1 MFNYTYD
8 EKTGGILLN
17 DKATIFSKEPRPVYA
32 QELDFLGIDEFYEYD
47 KQQDY
52 PYMWA
57 EANHYIYK
65 GKRIFDVKGGSLYEK
80 PSVTLINNETPNE
93 NGEFIKVLPPKS
105 KLEIV
110 DIKTMVEKNRD
121 MLDIIEQI
129 TVKKIY
135 EVYKKY
141 KNKLDCFHVALS
153 GGKDSI
159 VLLALTEK
167 ALPNNSFI
175 VVFGDTGMEFP
186 DTYNAIDKL
195 ESHCKKVG
203 ISFYRASS
211 HLKPEESW
219 RLFGPPSRTLRWCCH
234 VHKSAVQ
241 TLRIREILGKDDY
254 VGMDF
259 VGVRKHESVARST
272 YDEENFGKKQK
283 GQYSFNSILEWTS
296 AEVWLYIYANNLVIN
311 EAYKKGNSRA
321 GCLFCPMGGGKGDYF
336 QHCSYLN
343 EVDKFIDIIK
353 ETNERDFGNPKA
365 LNSYVSNGGWNARK
379 NGRDLTINESHYS
392 EEVIDGVIKIKITN
406 PSTDWQ
412 EWIKTLG
419 DVSFTYN
426 IEYTKNGY
434 IVTVLESA
442 FKKNPTLKRKFKQVF
457 KKSAYCVGCRVCE
470 TNCRNGCISFENGL
484 HIKDCIHCGQCHEI
498 VDGCL
503 AYNSLKTPL
512 GGTKKMGSINSFAN
526 HAPKEEWIADFIEKG
541 NTFWDNNTL
550 GRQEVPLFRKF
561 LKFAGILNNDN
572 KTTAIY
578 DLLSN
583 GYDTAWG
590 YSMVD
595 FAYNPQFHW
604 YIDNMPI
611 NEEIPR
617 KEFSEMLIND
627 GVAKRDT
634 SSIIGAFKRFTK
646 MAYGD
651 FLGFGKVSYNKNE
664 QVTSLTR
671 CKCVNVDDRVILYA
685 LYKYAEKCD
694 GYYSFSLNTL
704 MDINNGS
711 TGISPI
717 KIFGISHDEMEIIL
731 RRLSANYNEYINVS
745 FTHDLEKI
753 SLRDYHTSSE
763 IIGLIKE

>member
-93 NGEFIKVLPPKS
+93 NGEFTKVLPPKS

-203 ISFYRASS
+203 ISFYRAFS

-241 TLRIREILGKDDY
+241 TLRIREILGKNDY

-321 GCLFCPMGGGKGDYF
+321 GCLFCPMSSGKASYF
-336 QHCSYLN
+336 QRVNYPK
-343 EVDKFIDIIK
+343 EVDKYVNLVKELIDDKDIQ
-353 ETNERDFGNPKA
+353 
-365 LNSYVSNGGWNARK
+365 SYICNGGINSRRS
-379 NGRDLTINESHYS
+379 GRDLLNNELKYKETKVDDKVHLT
-392 EEVIDGVIKIKITN
+392 ITN
-406 PSTDWQ
+406 PSSNWF
-412 EWIKTLG
+412 EWKKTIEHLDFDYTTNITNNGLDIVVDAEKNRLG
-419 DVSFTYN
+419 KY
-426 IEYTKNGY
+426 K
-434 IVTVLESA
+434 L
-442 FKKNPTLKRKFKQVF
+442 LKQAL
-457 KKSAYCVGCRVCE
+457 KKSAYCVECRVCE
-470 TNCRNGCISFENGL
+470 TNCRIGAIRFDENGV
-484 HIKDCIHCGQCHEI
+484 HINNCIHCGACHEI
-498 VDGCL
+498 VNGCL
-503 AYNSLKTPL
+503 VAESR
-512 GGTKKMGSINSFAN
+512 KKNMSENKKKRINCFDS
-526 HAPKEEWIADFIEKG
+526 HAPKSEWLEDFFEKQ
-541 NTFWDNNTL
+541 NEFFENNTL
-550 GRQEVPLFRKF
+550 GLNQINAFRTFLIDANLIDKKKLITPLMEQIKDFKYNSSIVT
-561 LKFAGILNNDN
+561 GIILIELMYNNSQFQWYLN
-572 KTTAIY
+572 
-578 DLLSN
+578 
-583 GYDTAWG
+583 
-590 YSMVD
+590 
-595 FAYNPQFHW
+595 
-604 YIDNMPI
+604 NMPI
-611 NEEIPR
+611 DELLSKDYLHE
-617 KEFSEMLIND
+617 LL
-627 GVAKRDT
+627 T
-634 SSIIGAFKRFTK
+634 SNGQTKNNANFVISAFKRICELPFGTV
-646 MAYGD
+646 
-651 FLGFGKVSYNKNE
+651 LGFGRSDKEKR
-664 QVTSLTR
+664 SLIR

-763 IIGLIKE
+763 IIDLIKE

>member
-1 MFNYTYD
+1 MFDYTYD

-80 PSVTLINNETPNE
+80 PSVALIDNKTPNE
-93 NGEFIKVLPPKS
+93 NGEFTKVLPIKS

-241 TLRIREILGKDDY
+241 TLRIREILGKNDY

-321 GCLFCPMGGGKGDYF
+321 GCLFCPMSGGKASYF
-336 QHCSYLN
+336 QRVNYPN
-343 EVDKFIDIIK
+343 EVDKYVNLVKELIADEDIQ
-353 ETNERDFGNPKA
+353 
-365 LNSYVSNGGWNARK
+365 SYVCNGGINSRRS
-379 NGRDLTINESHYS
+379 GRDLLNNELKYT
-392 EEVIDGVIKIKITN
+392 ETKIDDKVHLTITN
-406 PSTDWQ
+406 PSSNWF
-412 EWIKTLG
+412 EWKKTIEHLDFDYTTNITNNGLDIVVDAEKNRLG
-419 DVSFTYN
+419 KY
-426 IEYTKNGY
+426 K
-434 IVTVLESA
+434 L
-442 FKKNPTLKRKFKQVF
+442 LKQAL
-457 KKSAYCVGCRVCE
+457 KKSAYCVGCKVCE
-470 TNCRNGCISFENGL
+470 INCRIGAIHFDEDGV
-484 HIKDCIHCGQCHEI
+484 HINNCVHCGACHEI
-498 VDGCL
+498 LNGCL
-503 AYNSLKTPL
+503 VAESRKKTMSEN
-512 GGTKKMGSINSFAN
+512 KKKTINCFDS
-526 HAPKEEWIADFIEKG
+526 HAPKNEWLVDFFEKQ
-541 NTFWDNNTL
+541 NDFFENNTL
-550 GRQEVPLFRKF
+550 GPNQIR
-561 LKFAGILNNDN
+561 
-572 KTTAIY
+572 
-578 DLLSN
+578 
-583 GYDTAWG
+583 
-590 YSMVD
+590 
-595 FAYNPQFHW
+595 
-604 YIDNMPI
+604 
-611 NEEIPR
+611 
-617 KEFSEMLIND
+617 
-627 GVAKRDT
+627 
-634 SSIIGAFKRFTK
+634 AFKRFLTNANLIDK
-646 MAYGD
+646 KLLITPLMEKIKD
-651 FLGFGKVSYNKNE
+651 FGYNSPIVTGLILIELMYNNSQFQWYLNNMPIDELFSKDYLLALLTSNGQSKTNANFVISAFKRICELPFGTVLGFGRYDKVE
-664 QVTSLTR
+664 RSLIR

-694 GYYSFSLNTL
+694 GYYSFSLSTL

-753 SLRDYHTSSE
+753 SLRDYHTSNE
-763 IIGLIKE
+763 IIDLMKE